1 MKRYCQSFVL
11 AGFIILWMAPVII
24 LFPRHV
30 WASGEPPD
38 VVSITPAAGADTRQE
53 EETENRYMDSLLEDM
68 QLEEVQELLDN
79 LLGEESFD
87 FMDSLKKLITGEMPL
102 SKETF
107 FQIVYKGVFGELDRQ
122 RQVLLQIILIIIA
135 GALFAN
141 FSKMFESGQIGE
153 ISFYVVYLILF
164 ALLVD
169 SFGALSS
176 HLTENLETIVTLMK
190 AVAPAYFIAI
200 TAASGISTA
209 TMFYQI
215 VLVMVLAIQAVIL
228 HFILPC
234 INLYI
239 LLQLVN
245 HLSKE
250 DVLSKLA
257 ELLQMVVE
265 WSLRTLLGVIIGLQV
280 IQGLVAPVIDS
291 LKRTTLGKTAS
302 AIPGVGNA
310 MNAVT
315 EIILT
320 SAVLIRNSMGVIF
333 LVVFI
338 IWGVTPLIRY
348 VVSALV
354 YKLLAAVTQ
363 PVSDKRMVGCL
374 NTMSEGCVLLLK
386 TFFTVQIL
394 CMVTIVILAA
404 NQR

>member
-11 AGFIILWMAPVII
+11 AGFIILWMVPVII

-169 SFGALSS
+169 SFGDLSS
-176 HLTENLETIVTLMK
+176 HLTENLETIVILMK

-215 VLVMVLAIQAVIL
+215 VLVMVLAIQAIIL

-363 PVSDKRMVGCL
+363 PVSDRRMVGCL
-374 NTMSEGCVLLLK
+374 NTMSEGCALLLK